1 MVKNINSI
9 KSIIISGYIGFDNCG
24 DEAILL
30 AMIQEFSNYLPKEK
44 IIVLSHNPCKTK
56 KLYQVNSIHRL
67 NPFLILSRMVQAS
80 IFVSGG
86 GGLLQDVSGKGFS
99 IFYYLSL
106 LFLARLFH
114 IPSVIYAQGIG
125 PVEKPI
131 NRKLIKGVL
140 SRVNLI
146 MVRDEQSKIFLEELG
161 IKKKL
166 ITVNA
171 DPSFIL
177 KEKEISEAIKMKY
190 SLSDT
195 QELSNKK
202 MNIGMV
208 IRNCKK
214 VNQDYD
220 HKIEQFAEIADHLIQ
235 KYQANLVF
243 IPFQFHTDLPFIREI
258 IKKMKL
264 STASCVEEELNPEQ
278 ILSLISKFSV
288 IIGMRFHS
296 IIFATMMN
304 KPFIAIDY
312 DPKLGHFVY
321 SLGIPELILNLNQ
334 LTIKMIDN
342 KLKYIST
349 NQKMI
354 QSILYE
360 KKEQFSKKAF
370 NNCRQFYQSIIK
382 EFT

>member
-1 MVKNINSI
+1 
-9 KSIIISGYIGFDNCG
+9 
-24 DEAILL
+24 
-30 AMIQEFSNYLPKEK
+30 
-44 IIVLSHNPCKTK
+44 
-56 KLYQVNSIHRL
+56 
-67 NPFLILSRMVQAS
+67 
-80 IFVSGG
+80 
-86 GGLLQDVSGKGFS
+86 
-99 IFYYLSL
+99 
-106 LFLARLFH
+106 
-114 IPSVIYAQGIG
+114 
-125 PVEKPI
+125 
-131 NRKLIKGVL
+131 
-140 SRVNLI
+140 
-146 MVRDEQSKIFLEELG
+146 MVRDEQSKIFLEEVG

-177 KEKEISEAIKMKY
+177 KEKEVTEAIKTEY
-190 SLSDT
+190 GLSHT
-195 QELSNKK
+195 QELLNKK

-214 VNQDYD
+214 VSQDYD
-220 HKIEQFAEIADHLIQ
+220 NKIEQFAELADHLIQ

-243 IPFQFHTDLPFIREI
+243 IPFQFHTDLAFIKEI
-258 IKKMKL
+258 IKKMKF
-264 STASCVEEELNPEQ
+264 STVRCVEEELSPEQ

-296 IIFATMMN
+296 IVFATMMN

-312 DPKLGHFVY
+312 DPKVRYFVY
-321 SLGIPELILNLNQ
+321 SLGIPELLINLDQ

-342 KLKYIST
+342 KLKYISA

-382 EFT
+382 ELS